1 MQNNSNLVFDEEK
14 HQYSL
19 DGKNLI
25 SVTQLLQKHKLVPSY
40 DAVDKELLRQAS
52 ERGTLIHEEVEKWV
66 KTGDC
71 GFTEEAYYICYFLK
85 DESYCGSE
93 IISEQ
98 MVAND
103 VVAGRFDLL
112 FLNRKKRLVLADIKT
127 GNSKHLF
134 GWSWQLSLYK
144 YLYEKMYGQKI
155 ESLIVLWARNS
166 AMDVIPCRYVGD
178 DKIEN
183 LLNAEREG
191 RLISD
196 VDLGVSEEELEELEE
211 LMEDIKSKE
220 EELKL
225 LKEKVDKVKEVL
237 YDTMGKEGVKTVDR
251 GKLKITYVAPSNRTS
266 IDSKKLE
273 KEEPEIY
280 KKYVNTTTVAGSIKI
295 TLIGEKKNG

>member
-1 MQNNSNLVFDEEK
+1 MEIKFDETLHK
-14 HQYSL
+14 YTV
-19 DGKNLI
+19 DGKEVI
-25 SVTQLLQKHKLVPSY
+25 SVTQLLQKHKITPSY
-40 DAVDKELLRQAS
+40 DAVDKELLRVAS
-52 ERGTLIHEEVEKWV
+52 ERGTLIHEEVENWIKINE
-66 KTGDC
+66 T
-71 GFTEEAYYICYFLK
+71 GFTEEAYYICDYLK
-85 DESYCGSE
+85 DDAFYGSD
-93 IISEQ
+93 ILSEQ

-112 FLNRKKRLVLADIKT
+112 YPNGGHKLVLADIKT
-127 GNSKHLF
+127 GNTKHLY

-144 YLYEKMYGQKI
+144 YLYERMYDKKI
-155 ESLIVLWARNS
+155 EYLKILWAH
-166 AMDVIPCRYVGD
+166 DEDLTVIPCGYVGD

-211 LMEDIKSKE
+211 LLEDIKSKE

-225 LKEKVDKVKEVL
+225 LKEKVDSVKKVL

-251 GKLKITYVAPSNRTS
+251 GKLKITYVAPSSRTS
-266 IDSKKLE
+266 VDSKKLE

-280 KKYVNTTTVAGSIKI
+280 KKYVKTTTVEGNIKI

>member
-1 MQNNSNLVFDEEK
+1 MEIKFDETLHK
-14 HQYSL
+14 YTV
-19 DGKNLI
+19 DGKEVI
-25 SVTQLLQKHKLVPSY
+25 SVTQLLQKHKITPSY
-40 DAVDKELLRQAS
+40 DAVDKELLRMAS
-52 ERGTLIHEEVEKWV
+52 ERGTLIHEEVENWIK
-66 KTGDC
+66 DREL
-71 GFTEEAYYICYFLK
+71 GFTEEAYYICDYLK
-85 DESYCGSE
+85 DKSYYGSE

-112 FLNRKKRLVLADIKT
+112 YLDDKKRLVLTDIKT
-127 GNSKHLF
+127 GNSKHLY
-134 GWSWQLSLYK
+134 GWTWQLSLYK
-144 YLYEKMYGQKI
+144 YLYERMYDKKI
-155 ESLIVLWARNS
+155 ESLQIFWANG
-166 AMDVIPCRYVGD
+166 DLTVIPCEYVGD

-211 LMEDIKSKE
+211 LMQEIKIKED
-220 EELKL
+220 ELNL
-225 LKEKVDKVKEVL
+225 MKEKVDKVKEVL

-251 GKLKITYVAPSNRTS
+251 GKLKITYVAPSSRTS
-266 IDSKKLE
+266 VDSKKLE

-280 KKYVNTTTVAGSIKI
+280 KKYVKTTTVEGNIKI

>member
-1 MQNNSNLVFDEEK
+1 MEIKFDETLHK
-14 HQYSL
+14 YTV
-19 DGKNLI
+19 DGKEVI
-25 SVTQLLQKHKLVPSY
+25 SVTQLLQKHKITPSY
-40 DAVDKELLRQAS
+40 DAVDKELLRMAS
-52 ERGTLIHEEVEKWV
+52 ERGTLIHEEVENWIK
-66 KTGDC
+66 DREL
-71 GFTEEAYYICYFLK
+71 GFTEEAYYICDYLK
-85 DESYCGSE
+85 DKSYYGSE

-112 FLNRKKRLVLADIKT
+112 FLDGKKRLVLADIKT
-127 GNSKHLF
+127 GNSKHLY
-134 GWSWQLSLYK
+134 GWTWQLSLYK
-144 YLYEKMYGQKI
+144 YLYERMYDKKI
-155 ESLIVLWARNS
+155 ESLQIFWANG
-166 AMDVIPCRYVGD
+166 DLTVIPCEYVGD

-196 VDLGVSEEELEELEE
+196 VDLGVSEEELEDLEE
-211 LMEDIKSKE
+211 LMVDIKSKE

-280 KKYVNTTTVAGSIKI
+280 KKYVKTTTVEGNIKI
-295 TLIGEKKNG
+295 TLIGEKQNG

>member
-1 MQNNSNLVFDEEK
+1 MEIKFDEILHK
-14 HQYSL
+14 YTV
-19 DGKNLI
+19 DGKEVI
-25 SVTQLLQKHKLVPSY
+25 SVTQLLQKHKITPSY
-40 DAVDKELLRQAS
+40 DAVDKELLRMAS
-52 ERGTLIHEEVEKWV
+52 ERGTLIHEEVENWIKHR
-66 KTGDC
+66 DL
-71 GFTEEAYYICYFLK
+71 GFTQEAYYICDYLK
-85 DESYCGSE
+85 DESYYGSE

-103 VVAGRFDLL
+103 IVAGRLDLL
-112 FLNRKKRLVLADIKT
+112 YLNGKKELVLADIKT
-127 GNSKHLF
+127 GNSKHLY
-134 GWSWQLSLYK
+134 GWTWQLSLYK
-144 YLYEKMYGQKI
+144 YLYERMYDKKI
-155 ESLIVLWARNS
+155 KYIKIFWAY
-166 AMDVIPCRYVGD
+166 DEDLTVIPCAYVGD

-211 LMEDIKSKE
+211 LMQDIKSKE

-251 GKLKITYVAPSNRTS
+251 GNLKITYVAPSCRTS
-266 IDSKKLE
+266 VDSKKLE

-280 KKYVNTTTVAGSIKI
+280 KKYVKTTTVEGNIKI

>member
-1 MQNNSNLVFDEEK
+1 MEIKFDENLHK
-14 HQYSL
+14 YTV
-19 DGKNLI
+19 DGKEVI
-25 SVTQLLQKHKLVPSY
+25 SVTQLLQKHRITPSY
-40 DAVDKELLRQAS
+40 DAVDKELLRVAS
-52 ERGTLIHEEVEKWV
+52 ERGTLIHEEVEKWIES
-66 KTGDC
+66 GEC
-71 GFTEEAYYICYFLK
+71 GFTEEAEKICDYLFERA
-85 DESYCGSE
+85 DENSQ

-112 FLNRKKRLVLADIKT
+112 FLDGKKRLVLADIKT

-155 ESLIVLWARNS
+155 ESLIVMWAKNDG
-166 AMDVIPCRYVGD
+166 MTVIPCEYVGD

-196 VDLGVSEEELEELEE
+196 VDLGVSEEELEDLTE
-211 LMEDIKSKE
+211 LMQEIENKE
-220 EELKL
+220 YELNL
-225 LKEKVDKVKEVL
+225 MKEKVDKVKKNL
-237 YDTMGKEGVKTVDR
+237 YGTMEKEGIKTVDR
-251 GKLKITYVAPSNRTS
+251 GKLKITYVAPSTRTS
-266 IDSKKLE
+266 VDSKKLE

-280 KKYVNTTTVAGSIKI
+280 KKYVKTTTVAGSIKI